1 MFKIFKN
8 SWALFG
14 GFAILITAH
23 GFQGNL
29 LQVRSVIEDFGFI
42 TTGIIMSGYFVGYF
56 VGANIIPNLVS
67 KVGHIR
73 VFAAFASMASLSI
86 LIHAV
91 FVDPIVWTLGRF
103 LTGFSLIGVYIV
115 VESWLNDR
123 ATNRNRGGVLS
134 IYMFITFTGLA
145 VGTLLLNF
153 SKPEQFEPFILTS
166 LLFSIALVPIL
177 LVKRSAPKF
186 KKIGFMKIKQ
196 LFKISPLGTF
206 SMLCTGLIHSAIF
219 GYGAVYATTL
229 NFTIFEIS
237 LFLFL
242 ITIAGAIFQFPIGYF
257 SDRQDRRIIIIA
269 CTFASVIFSV
279 LAIFTSGAAIENLH
293 FVPLGSGVG
302 MNKIFFL
309 IFVTCYAGFAL
320 PMFTL
325 NLAYVNDFIEKER
338 FVAAG
343 AGLQIIFGIGAM
355 GGPFICSLFM
365 NSFGPNGF
373 FIYLG
378 IFHLLVGLFG
388 LYRITKREYEDNPDS
403 TFTPLPRNI
412 TPLGIELDPTTAA
425 DLSNTD
431 KK

>member
-8 SWALFG
+8 SWALFVG
-14 GFAILITAH
+14 YAIMITAH

-29 LQVRSVIEDFGFI
+29 VQVRSVIEDFSFI
-42 TTGIIMSGYFVGYF
+42 TIGIIMTGYFVGYF

-86 LIHAV
+86 LLHAV
-91 FVDPIVWTLGRF
+91 FVNPIIWTIARF
-103 LTGFSLIGVYIV
+103 LTGISLIGVYIV

-123 ATNRNRGGVLS
+123 ATNRNRGSVLA
-134 IYMFITFTGLA
+134 IYMFITFAGLA
-145 VGTLLLNF
+145 IGTLLLNF
-153 SKPEQFEPFILTS
+153 NKPQEFEPFILIS
-166 LLFSIALVPIL
+166 LLFSVALVPIL

-186 KKIGFMKIKQ
+186 KKISFMKIKQ
-196 LFKISPLGTF
+196 LYKVSPLGTF
-206 SMLCTGLIHSAIF
+206 SMFCTGLIHSAIF
-219 GYGAVYATTL
+219 GVGAVYATTL

-242 ITIAGAIFQFPIGYF
+242 ITIARALLQFPIGYF
-257 SDRQDRRIIIIA
+257 SDKSDRRIIIIA
-269 CTFASVIFSV
+269 SSALAAIFCI
-279 LAIFTSGAAIENLH
+279 LAIWVSGAS
-293 FVPLGSGVG
+293 LGNMYLASAMGIDKY
-302 MNKIFFL
+302 MFFIFT
-309 IFVTCYAGFAL
+309 IFYAGFAL

-325 NLAYVNDFIEKER
+325 NLAYVNDFIDKER

-355 GGPFICSLFM
+355 GGPIIASVFM
-365 NSFGPNGF
+365 NLYGANGF
-373 FIYLG
+373 FIFLA
-378 IFHLLVGLFG
+378 ILHIIISLFG
-388 LYRITKREYEDNPDS
+388 MYRITKREYEDNPES

>member
-8 SWALFG
+8 SWALFS

-29 LQVRSVIEDFGFI
+29 LQVRSVIEDFSYI
-42 TTGIIMSGYFVGYF
+42 TTGIIMSGYYLGYF
-56 VGANIIPNLVS
+56 VGANMIPNLVS

-91 FVDPIVWTLGRF
+91 FVNPVIWTLGRF

-134 IYMFITFTGLA
+134 IYMFITFVGLG

-153 SKPEQFEPFILTS
+153 NKPEQFEPFILTS

-186 KKIGFMKIKQ
+186 KKISFIKIKQ
-196 LFKISPLGTF
+196 LYKISPLGTF

-219 GYGAVYATTL
+219 GYGAVYAASL

-242 ITIAGAIFQFPIGYF
+242 ITISGAIFQFPIGYF
-257 SDRQDRRIIIIA
+257 SDNQDRRKILIA
-269 CTFASVIFSV
+269 CTFFSLLFCALSIFASGTSLGNMY
-279 LAIFTSGAAIENLH
+279 LASSIGLD
-293 FVPLGSGVG
+293 
-302 MNKIFFL
+302 KILFL
-309 IFVTCYAGFAL
+309 IFVTLYACFAL

-355 GGPFICSLFM
+355 FGPFLCSVSM
-365 NSFGPNGF
+365 NIFGPNGF
-373 FIYLG
+373 FVFLG
-378 IFHLLVGLFG
+378 IFHLFIGLFG
-388 LYRITKREYEDNPDS
+388 LYRITKRDYEDNPDS

-412 TPLGIELDPTTAA
+412 TPLGIELDPTTAT
-425 DLSNTD
+425 DLSNND

>member
-8 SWALFG
+8 SWALFT

-29 LQVRSVIEDFGFI
+29 LQVRSVIEDFSII
-42 TTGIIMSGYFVGYF
+42 TTGVIMSGYFIGYF
-56 VGANIIPNLVS
+56 VGANMIPNLVS

-73 VFAAFASMASLSI
+73 VFAAFASMASLAI
-86 LIHAV
+86 LLHAV
-91 FVDPIVWTLGRF
+91 FVNPIVWTLGRF

-134 IYMFITFTGLA
+134 IYMFITFIGLA
-145 VGTLLLNF
+145 LGTLLLNF
-153 SKPEQFEPFILTS
+153 NKPEQFEPFILIS

-186 KKIGFMKIKQ
+186 KKISFMKIKQ
-196 LFKISPLGTF
+196 LYKISPLGTF
-206 SMLCTGLIHSAIF
+206 SMFCTGLIHSAIF
-219 GYGAVYATTL
+219 GVGAVYATSL

-242 ITIAGAIFQFPIGYF
+242 ITISGAFFQFPIGYF
-257 SDRQDRRIIIIA
+257 SDKQDRRIILIT
-269 CTFASVIFSV
+269 CTFVSVVFCILSV
-279 LAIFTSGAAIENLH
+279 LTSGTSLEKMYLASS
-293 FVPLGSGVG
+293 LGV
-302 MNKIFFL
+302 NKILFL
-309 IFVTCYAGFAL
+309 IFITLYAGFAL

-355 GGPFICSLFM
+355 GGPFICSVFM
-365 NSFGPNGF
+365 NTFGPNGF
-373 FIYLG
+373 FVFLG
-378 IFHLLVGLFG
+378 IFHLLIGLFG
-388 LYRITKREYEDNPDS
+388 LYRITKRDYEDNPDS

-425 DLSNTD
+425 DLSNNNE
-431 KK
+431 K

>member
-1 MFKIFKN
+1 MFKIFRN
-8 SWALFG
+8 SWALFT

-29 LQVRSVIEDFGFI
+29 LQVRSVMEDFSFI
-42 TTGIIMSGYFVGYF
+42 TTGIIMSGYYLGYF
-56 VGANIIPNLVS
+56 VGANMIPNLVS

-86 LIHAV
+86 LIHAT
-91 FVDPIVWTLGRF
+91 FVNPIVWTLGRF
-103 LTGFSLIGVYIV
+103 LTGYSLIGVYIV

-134 IYMFITFTGLA
+134 IYMFITFIGLA
-145 VGTLLLNF
+145 IGTLLLNF
-153 SKPEQFEPFILTS
+153 NKPDQFEPFILIS
-166 LLFSIALVPIL
+166 LLFSIALIPIL

-186 KKIGFMKIKQ
+186 KKISFIKIQQ
-196 LFKISPLGTF
+196 LYKISPLGTF
-206 SMLCTGLIHSAIF
+206 SMFCTGLIHSAIF
-219 GYGAVYATTL
+219 GVGAVYAASM
-229 NFTIFEIS
+229 NFTIFEVS

-242 ITIAGAIFQFPIGYF
+242 ITIAGAIFQFPIGYY
-257 SDRQDRRIIIIA
+257 SDRHDRRIILIG
-269 CTFASVIFSV
+269 CTFLSTLFCT
-279 LAIFTSGAAIENLH
+279 LAIFASGGSFENMYLA
-293 FVPLGSGVG
+293 SSVG
-302 MNKIFFL
+302 MDKIMFL
-309 IFVTCYAGFAL
+309 IFVTLYAGFAL

-355 GGPFICSLFM
+355 GGPFLASIFM
-365 NSFGPNGF
+365 NMYGANGF
-373 FIYLG
+373 FVFLA
-378 IFHLLVGLFG
+378 IFHLFIGLFG
-388 LYRITKREYEDNPDS
+388 MYRITKRNYEDNPDS

-425 DLSNTD
+425 DLSSTD

>member
-8 SWALFG
+8 SWALFSG
-14 GFAILITAH
+14 YAIIITAH

-29 LQVRSVIEDFGFI
+29 LQVRSVIEDFNFI

-56 VGANIIPNLVS
+56 VGANMIPNLVS
-67 KVGHIR
+67 RVGHIR

-86 LIHAV
+86 LLHAV
-91 FVDPIVWTLGRF
+91 FVNPVLWTIGRF
-103 LTGFSLIGVYIV
+103 ITGYSLIGVYIV

-123 ATNRNRGGVLS
+123 ATNRNRGSVLS
-134 IYMFITFTGLA
+134 MYMFITFSGLA

-153 SKPEQFEPFILTS
+153 NKPEHYEPFILTS
-166 LLFSIALVPIL
+166 LLFSVALIPIL
-177 LVKRSAPKF
+177 LTKRAAPKF
-186 KKIGFMKIKQ
+186 KKISFMKIKQ
-196 LFKISPLGTF
+196 LYKISPLGTF

-219 GYGAVYATTL
+219 GIGAVYAASL

-242 ITIAGAIFQFPIGYF
+242 ITIAGALFQFPIGYF
-257 SDRQDRRIIIIA
+257 SDRKDRRIIIIT
-269 CTFASVIFSV
+269 CTFIA
-279 LAIFTSGAAIENLH
+279 AIFCIFAIISSGASLVNMYLA
-293 FVPLGSGVG
+293 SSVG
-302 MNKIFFL
+302 MDKIMFL
-309 IFVTCYAGFAL
+309 IFVTFYAAFAL

-325 NLAYVNDFIEKER
+325 NLAYVNDFIDKER

-355 GGPFICSLFM
+355 GGPFLASVFM
-365 NSFGPNGF
+365 NKYGANGF
-373 FIYLG
+373 FIYLT
-378 IFHLLVGLFG
+378 IFHLLVGFFG
-388 LYRITKREYEDNPDS
+388 LYRITKRNYEDNPDS

>member
-8 SWALFG
+8 SWALFTG
-14 GFAILITAH
+14 YAVLITAH

-29 LQVRSVIEDFGFI
+29 LQVRSIIEDFSFI

-56 VGANIIPNLVS
+56 VGANMIPNLVS

-91 FVDPIVWTLGRF
+91 FVDPVVWTLARF
-103 LTGFSLIGVYIV
+103 LTGYSVIGVYIV

-153 SKPEQFEPFILTS
+153 NKPAQFEPFILIS

-177 LVKRSAPKF
+177 LTKRAAPKF
-186 KKIGFMKIKQ
+186 KKISFMKIKQ
-196 LFKISPLGTF
+196 LYKISPLGTF
-206 SMLCTGLIHSAIF
+206 SMFGTGLIHSAIF
-219 GYGAVYATTL
+219 GVGAVYATSL

-242 ITIAGAIFQFPIGYF
+242 VTIAGALFQFPIGYF
-257 SDRQDRRIIIIA
+257 SDKQDRRIIIIV
-269 CTFASVIFSV
+269 CTFVSAAFCI
-279 LAIFTSGAAIENLH
+279 LAILFSGASLENMYLASS
-293 FVPLGSGVG
+293 LG
-302 MNKIFFL
+302 MDKIMFL
-309 IFVTCYAGFAL
+309 MFVTLYAGFAL

-325 NLAYVNDFIEKER
+325 NLAYVNDFIDKEK

-355 GGPFICSLFM
+355 GGPFLASLFM
-365 NSFGPNGF
+365 NIYGPNGF
-373 FIYLG
+373 FIYLS
-378 IFHLLVGLFG
+378 IFHILIGLFG
-388 LYRITKREYEDNPDS
+388 MYRITKRDYEDNPDS

-412 TPLGIELDPTTAA
+412 TPLGIELDPTTSA
-425 DLSNTD
+425 DLSSSD

>member
-1 MFKIFKN
+1 MIKIFKN
-8 SWALFG
+8 SWALFSG
-14 GFAILITAH
+14 YAILITAH

-29 LQVRSVIEDFGFI
+29 LQVRSVIEDFSFI
-42 TTGIIMSGYFVGYF
+42 TTGIIMSGYYLGYF
-56 VGANIIPNLVS
+56 VGASMIPNLVS

-86 LIHAV
+86 LIHAT
-91 FVDPIVWTLGRF
+91 FVNPIIWTFGRF
-103 LTGFSLIGVYIV
+103 LTGVSIIGVYIV
-115 VESWLNDR
+115 TESWLNDR

-134 IYMFITFTGLA
+134 IYMFITFTGLGI
-145 VGTLLLNF
+145 GTLLLNF
-153 SKPEQFEPFILTS
+153 NKPEQYEPFILTS
-166 LLFSIALVPIL
+166 LLFSIALIPIL
-177 LVKRSAPKF
+177 LTKRAAPKF
-186 KKIGFMKIKQ
+186 KKISFMKIKQ
-196 LFKISPLGTF
+196 LYKISPLGTF

-219 GYGAVYATTL
+219 GYGAVYASTL

-242 ITIAGAIFQFPIGYF
+242 ITIAGAIFQFPIGYY
-257 SDRQDRRIIIIA
+257 SDRHDRRIIIIA
-269 CTFASVIFSV
+269 CTIFSTIFCIAAAMSSDV
-279 LAIFTSGAAIENLH
+279 SLQNMYLASSIGSDKIMFFIFI
-293 FVPLGSGVG
+293 
-302 MNKIFFL
+302 IF
-309 IFVTCYAGFAL
+309 YAGFAL

-325 NLAYVNDFIEKER
+325 NLAYVNDFIEKEK

-355 GGPFICSLFM
+355 GGPFLCSIFM
-365 NSFGPNGF
+365 NFYGANGF
-373 FIYLG
+373 FIFLG
-378 IFHLLVGLFG
+378 IFHLLIGLFG
-388 LYRITKREYEDNPDS
+388 MYRITKREYEDNPDS

>member
-1 MFKIFKN
+1 MFKLFKN
-8 SWALFG
+8 SWALFS

-29 LQVRSVIEDFGFI
+29 LQVRSVIENFSFI

-86 LIHAV
+86 LIHAI
-91 FVDPIVWTLGRF
+91 FVNPVVWTFGRF

-145 VGTLLLNF
+145 IGTLLLNF
-153 SKPEQFEPFILTS
+153 NKPEQYEPFILTS
-166 LLFSIALVPIL
+166 LLFSIALIPIL
-177 LVKRSAPKF
+177 LTKRVAPKF
-186 KKIGFMKIKQ
+186 KKISFMKIKQ
-196 LFKISPLGTF
+196 LYKISPLGTF

-219 GYGAVYATTL
+219 GVGAVYATTL
-229 NFTIFEIS
+229 NFSIFEIS

-242 ITIAGAIFQFPIGYF
+242 ITIAGAVFQFPIGYF
-257 SDRQDRRIIIIA
+257 SDRQDRRVIIIG
-269 CTFASVIFSV
+269 CTFLAATFCVLSIIASGTSLENMY
-279 LAIFTSGAAIENLH
+279 LAS
-293 FVPLGSGVG
+293 SVG
-302 MNKIFFL
+302 MDKIMFL
-309 IFVTCYAGFAL
+309 IFVTFYAGFAL
-320 PMFTL
+320 PLFTL
-325 NLAYVNDFIEKER
+325 NLAYVNDFIDKER

-355 GGPFICSLFM
+355 GGPFLASLFM
-365 NSFGPNGF
+365 NQYGANGF
-373 FIYLG
+373 FVYLA
-378 IFHLLVGLFG
+378 IFHILIGLFG
-388 LYRITKREYEDNPDS
+388 MYRITKRNYEDNPDS

-425 DLSNTD
+425 DLSNTE

>member
-8 SWALFG
+8 SWALFVG
-14 GFAILITAH
+14 YAIMITAH

-29 LQVRSVIEDFGFI
+29 VQVRSVIEDFSFI
-42 TTGIIMSGYFVGYF
+42 TIGIIMTGYFVGYF

-86 LIHAV
+86 LLHAV
-91 FVDPIVWTLGRF
+91 FVNPIIWTIARF
-103 LTGFSLIGVYIV
+103 LTGISLIGVYIV

-123 ATNRNRGGVLS
+123 ATNRNRGSVLA
-134 IYMFITFTGLA
+134 IYMFITFAGLA
-145 VGTLLLNF
+145 IGTLLLNF
-153 SKPEQFEPFILTS
+153 NKPQEFEPFILIS
-166 LLFSIALVPIL
+166 LLFSVALVPIL

-186 KKIGFMKIKQ
+186 KKISFMKIKQ
-196 LFKISPLGTF
+196 LYKVSPLGTF
-206 SMLCTGLIHSAIF
+206 SMFCTGLIHSAIF
-219 GYGAVYATTL
+219 GVGAVYATTL

-257 SDRQDRRIIIIA
+257 SDKSDRRIIIIA
-269 CTFASVIFSV
+269 SSALAAIFCI
-279 LAIFTSGAAIENLH
+279 LAIWVSGAS
-293 FVPLGSGVG
+293 LGNMYLASAMGIDKY
-302 MNKIFFL
+302 MFFIFT
-309 IFVTCYAGFAL
+309 IFYAGFAL

-325 NLAYVNDFIEKER
+325 NLAYVNDFIDKER

-355 GGPFICSLFM
+355 GGPIIASVFM
-365 NSFGPNGF
+365 NLYGANGF
-373 FIYLG
+373 FIFLA
-378 IFHLLVGLFG
+378 ILHIIISLFG
-388 LYRITKREYEDNPDS
+388 MYRITKREYEDNPES

>member
-8 SWALFG
+8 SWALFS

-56 VGANIIPNLVS
+56 VGANMIPNLVS
-67 KVGHIR
+67 RVGHIR

-86 LIHAV
+86 LIHAI
-91 FVDPIVWTLGRF
+91 FVNPIIWTLARF

-134 IYMFITFTGLA
+134 IYMFITFTGLGL
-145 VGTLLLNF
+145 GTLLLNF
-153 SKPEQFEPFILTS
+153 NRPEEYEPFILTS

-186 KKIGFMKIKQ
+186 KKISFIKIKQ
-196 LFKISPLGTF
+196 LYRISPLGTF
-206 SMLCTGLIHSAIF
+206 SMFCTGLIHSSIF
-219 GYGAVYATTL
+219 GVGAVYAATL
-229 NFTIFEIS
+229 NFSIFEIS
-237 LFLFL
+237 IFLFL
-242 ITIAGAIFQFPIGYF
+242 ITIAGALFQFPIGYF
-257 SDRQDRRIIIIA
+257 SDKHDRRVTLIG
-269 CTFASVIFSV
+269 CTILSTIFCI
-279 LAIFTSGAAIENLH
+279 LAIIWSGASIENMYLASSFGMDKIMF
-293 FVPLGSGVG
+293 FV
-302 MNKIFFL
+302 
-309 IFVTCYAGFAL
+309 FVVLYAGFAL

-355 GGPFICSLFM
+355 GGPFLCSIFM
-365 NSFGPNGF
+365 NMYGPNGF
-373 FIYLG
+373 FIFLA
-378 IFHLLVGLFG
+378 IFHLLIGLFG
-388 LYRITKREYEDNPDS
+388 MYRITKRDYEDNPES

>member
-8 SWALFG
+8 SWALFS

-29 LQVRSVIEDFGFI
+29 LQVRSVLEDFSFI
-42 TTGIIMSGYFVGYF
+42 TTGIIMSGYYLGYF
-56 VGANIIPNLVS
+56 VGANMIPNLVS

-86 LIHAV
+86 LIHAI
-91 FVDPIVWTLGRF
+91 FVNPVVWTLGRF
-103 LTGFSLIGVYIV
+103 LTGYSLIGVYIV

-134 IYMFITFTGLA
+134 IYMFITFIGLA
-145 VGTLLLNF
+145 IGTLLINF
-153 SKPEQFEPFILTS
+153 NKPEQYEPFILIS

-186 KKIGFMKIKQ
+186 KKISFIKIKQ
-196 LFKISPLGTF
+196 LYKISPFGTF
-206 SMLCTGLIHSAIF
+206 SMLCTGLIHSAVF
-219 GYGAVYATTL
+219 GVGAVYATTL
-229 NFTIFEIS
+229 NFTILEIS
-237 LFLFL
+237 IFLFL
-242 ITIAGAIFQFPIGYF
+242 ITIAGAVFQFPIGYF
-257 SDRQDRRIIIIA
+257 SDRHDRRVILIS
-269 CTFASVIFSV
+269 CTFFAAVFCI
-279 LAIFTSGAAIENLH
+279 LAIYTSGTSIENMYLAT
-293 FVPLGSGVG
+293 SVG
-302 MNKIFFL
+302 LEKIIFF
-309 IFVTCYAGFAL
+309 IFVTLYAGLAL

-325 NLAYVNDFIEKER
+325 NLAYVNDFIDKEK

-355 GGPFICSLFM
+355 GGPFLCSIFM
-365 NSFGPNGF
+365 NTYGANGF
-373 FIYLG
+373 FIFLA
-378 IFHLLVGLFG
+378 IFHTLIGLFG
-388 LYRITKREYEDNPDS
+388 LYRMTVRQYEDNPES

-425 DLSNTD
+425 DLSQSD